1 MSDELTN
8 TKRAE
13 DMIDTLSMELASSD
27 DFEGEL
33 EDAYYAAGAHLLAGA
48 LLRIAALTTELK
60 LEQQN
65 HRAEI
70 DRIIQTESACRT
82 DPKG

>member
-1 MSDELTN
+1 MSDELVE

-33 EDAYYAAGAHLLAGA
+33 EDAYYAAGVHLLAGA
-48 LLRIAALTTELK
+48 LLRIDALANELK

-70 DRIIQTESACRT
+70 DRLTQTEFDGPR
-82 DPKG
+82 